1 MIKISVVV
9 PFYNPPVHLF
19 AECLRALKKLNPY
32 EVILVDDCSSD
43 EYSVAMA
50 KSSGFIYLKTPHQSG
65 FDGLPENLGVR
76 HATGEYICR
85 VDADDVLLE
94 LPKSIETDI
103 HFGRLNRV
111 KSPEG
116 ITIEELILAPRAIS
130 NGLVAKKEIFKRYP
144 RAEDGNVYGDV
155 LFALRVLH
163 NRHTYTVHPTINYI
177 YHKHPASIQNSKP
190 LFHHRLRLV
199 QTVARFCQLE
209 QIDPQQSI
217 HYLEMAML
225 NVRYGSGSLKFRKQ
239 NNQLIN
245 GKNTTRAAGIV
256 DKNQIEE

>member
-19 AECLRALKKLNPY
+19 AECLRVLKKLNPY

-43 EYSVAMA
+43 SQTVQMA
-50 KSSGFIYLKTPHQSG
+50 QTSGFKYLKTPYQSG
-65 FDGLPENLGVR
+65 HDGLPHNIGVR
-76 HATGEYICR
+76 HASGEYICR

-94 LPKSIETDI
+94 LPKSMSADL

-111 KSPEG
+111 KAPVG
-116 ITIEELILAPRAIS
+116 LTVEELILAPRAICNALIS
-130 NGLVAKKEIFKRYP
+130 KKEIWLKYP
-144 RAEDGNVYGDV
+144 LAEDKNVYGDV
-155 LFALRVLH
+155 LFTLRALH
-163 NRHTYTVHPTINYI
+163 NQHTHSVHPTVNYI

-190 LFHHRLRLV
+190 LFHHRMRHV

-217 HYLEMAML
+217 RYLEMAML
-225 NVRYGSGSLKFRKQ
+225 NVRYGSGSLKKVGG
-239 NNQLIN
+239 N
-245 GKNTTRAAGIV
+245 
-256 DKNQIEE
+256 

>member
-9 PFYNPPVHLF
+9 PFYNPPLHLF

-43 EYSVAMA
+43 THAVQMA
-50 KSSGFIYLKTPHQSG
+50 QTSGFVYLKTPYQSG

-94 LPKSIETDI
+94 LPESIESDI
-103 HFGRLNRV
+103 HFGRLTRV

-130 NGLVAKKEIFKRYP
+130 NGLVAKKEIFTRYP

-163 NRHTYTVHPTINYI
+163 NQHTYSVHPNVNYI

-190 LFHHRLRLV
+190 LFHHRMRHI

-217 HYLEMAML
+217 RYLEMAMM
-225 NVRYGSGSLKFRKQ
+225 NVRYGSGSLKRVMK
-239 NNQLIN
+239 
-245 GKNTTRAAGIV
+245 KR
-256 DKNQIEE
+256 EEGES

>member
-9 PFYNPPVHLF
+9 PFYNPPLHLF

-43 EYSVAMA
+43 THAVQMA
-50 KSSGFIYLKTPHQSG
+50 QTSGFVYLKTLYQSG
-65 FDGLPENLGVR
+65 FDGLPFNIG
-76 HATGEYICR
+76 ANAAQGKYICR
-85 VDADDVLLE
+85 VDSDDILLG
-94 LPKSIETDI
+94 LPETIETDL

-111 KSPEG
+111 KAPAN
-116 ITIEELILAPRAIS
+116 ITVEELILAPRAIC
-130 NGLVAKKEIFKRYP
+130 NALITTKEIWLKYP
-144 RAEDGNVYGDV
+144 LAEDKNVYGDV

-163 NRHTYTVHPTINYI
+163 NQHTYSVHPNVNYI

-190 LFHHRLRLV
+190 LFHHRMRHI

-217 HYLEMAML
+217 RYLEMAML
-225 NVRYGSGSLKFRKQ
+225 NVRHGSNSLKLFNKSHKPD
-239 NNQLIN
+239 NL
-245 GKNTTRAAGIV
+245 KDTS
-256 DKNQIEE
+256 